1 MVYQLYFRCFCTQTV
16 PPCGG
21 SICYSP
27 RATSATSP
35 CQRLTLPMGSVWARS
50 VPCVMAA
57 CFLTR
62 PCQGLRR
69 ICWVTEIFFSLYSS
83 SFSTLSGPISGTITL
98 LSFSVNPVLITCLCT
113 HITFSFVRI
122 QYVSVCILTV
132 YWKFFFFSCL
142 SRYLHTAVS
151 FPASGWSLREGDF
164 SVSGHDRLY
173 FLQTWQRTGTVH
185 QAAGKH
191 THTYTHSK
199 ALKLHRHWI

>member
-1 MVYQLYFRCFCTQTV
+1 MVYQLYFRCSCTQTV

-122 QYVSVCILTV
+122 QNVSVCILTV
-132 YWKFFFFSCL
+132 YWKFFFFFLSVQISSHSSVISCVRLVTQRRRFLCFRPWSTLL
-142 SRYLHTAVS
+142 STNLTAYGNCPPS
-151 FPASGWSLREGDF
+151 SR
-164 SVSGHDRLY
+164 
-173 FLQTWQRTGTVH
+173 
-185 QAAGKH
+185 
-191 THTYTHSK
+191 
-199 ALKLHRHWI
+199 